1 MRSWS
6 RFFLWG
12 LLTLAGGL
20 GAADHPAVLR
30 AEFLNDRVPYPSC
43 HASTIVEAAPGA
55 LVATWFG
62 GTREGNPDVGIW
74 VSRLRDG
81 KWTPSVEVANGA
93 ETEEPRNKWPD
104 QYTGNDQ
111 GRAQF
116 SNVYGTKLNMGV
128 NGRF

>member
-1 MRSWS
+1 
-6 RFFLWG
+6 
-12 LLTLAGGL
+12 
-20 GAADHPAVLR
+20 
-30 AEFLNDRVPYPSC
+30 
-43 HASTIVEAAPGA
+43 
-55 LVATWFG
+55 
-62 GTREGNPDVGIW
+62 
-74 VSRLRDG
+74 
-81 KWTPSVEVANGA
+81 VANGA